1 MSRQTSNFN
10 EKKYL
15 IDEETVDD
23 IADFCFPNGVP
34 VVKMLDFV
42 PGNTLEEQPKKTQE
56 IIEEIFY
63 RQKNIREDMFF
74 FQLDASDA
82 VELKDG
88 EVIYGD
94 CHLAAL
100 VHTFSDFKQLNGKL
114 YLVKSAICFITS
126 TQANFG
132 LLFELLDRNMQI
144 IRLERMSQLMNPM

>member
-1 MSRQTSNFN
+1 M
-10 EKKYL
+10 

-74 FQLDASDA
+74 F
-82 VELKDG
+82 
-88 EVIYGD
+88 
-94 CHLAAL
+94 
-100 VHTFSDFKQLNGKL
+100 
-114 YLVKSAICFITS
+114 
-126 TQANFG
+126 
-132 LLFELLDRNMQI
+132 
-144 IRLERMSQLMNPM
+144 